1 MARLGGNAT
10 HSVVVLSSSDEDE
23 DAPKT
28 LSSNKP
34 GASTSTGTAQY
45 RGIPA
50 DFMRVIKKL
59 RENLR
64 EENDDRR
71 CNIISLMYRKA
82 SSTLTQSEMFK
93 NFVKDFM
100 EELEKSKKDRA
111 SVLLLLTS
119 LCQTLAV
126 GEIMWSPV
134 HKDGE
139 NSKNSKQKESEGR
152 SSKTTTRNERP
163 KETREQCNAVK
174 ALLFNVD
181 GQTAQS
187 STRETSASGRTS
199 RERATTTTTTTNSK

>member
-139 NSKNSKQKESEGR
+139 KNSKQKESVGR
-152 SSKTTTRNERP
+152 SGK
-163 KETREQCNAVK
+163 
-174 ALLFNVD
+174 
-181 GQTAQS
+181 
-187 STRETSASGRTS
+187 
-199 RERATTTTTTTNSK
+199 TTTTNADSKEYEK